1 MSKHIINDILSN
13 KMNNIKITQSQLA
26 KKFLDGELAR
36 KKWAKSINY
45 DNAELDI
52 NTFNNSC
59 DGVFVNAGKIILD
72 DTKRQSTIQVI
83 PKNKKD
89 WNEKVE
95 KIYII
100 VRNNKIIKIGGS
112 RNGMKQ
118 RFTSYLCGHHVTER
132 GKSGK
137 MSVTNAHI
145 YHTIEKDLIET
156 DSIWEFYVWKLP
168 IIQHTINILG
178 YDTTIIS
185 QTYHAYESC
194 CIKKYK
200 SLTKTLPLL
209 CDNCDPTY

>member
-1 MSKHIINDILSN
+1 MKINKTQISK
-13 KMNNIKITQSQLA
+13 KIS
-26 KKFLDGELAR
+26 DGELAR
-36 KKWAKSINY
+36 KKWAKSLNY
-45 DNAELDI
+45 NDAELDI
-52 NTFNNSC
+52 DTFNKKC
-59 DGVFVNAGKIILD
+59 GGLFVNAGRIILD

-83 PKNKKD
+83 PKNKKN

-100 VRNNKIIKIGGS
+100 VRNSKIIKIGGS

-156 DSIWEFYVWKLP
+156 ESIWEFYVWKLP

-200 SLTKTLPLL
+200 SLTKKLPLL

>member
-72 DTKRQSTIQVI
+72 DTTRQSTIQVI

-95 KIYII
+95 KIYIF

-112 RNGMKQ
+112 RNCMKQ

-156 DSIWEFYVWKLP
+156 NSIWEFYVWKLP

-178 YDTTIIS
+178 YYTKIIS
-185 QTYHAYESC
+185 QTYHA
-194 CIKKYK
+194 
-200 SLTKTLPLL
+200 
-209 CDNCDPTY
+209 